1 MQNDNIDNIIDQLNR
16 LTLQQEQ
23 LTQQIAELET
33 EIRAKRENVS
43 TETPNASKQL
53 PGHKPPAATCE
64 KKRPII
70 VGDRVRIKKPKK
82 DQPNTGVI
90 DSYTPSKLF
99 VRIKLDNT
107 NLTINRAPRNVMRID
122 HDDN

>member
-1 MQNDNIDNIIDQLNR
+1 MQNDNIDTIIDQLNR

-33 EIRAKRENVS
+33 EIRTRRETVS
-43 TETPNASKQL
+43 TEDINASELL
-53 PGHKPPAATCE
+53 PGSKSPAATRV
-64 KKRPII
+64 KKRPIL
-70 VGDRVRIKKPKK
+70 VGDRVRIKNPKK

-99 VRIKLDNT
+99 VRIRLDNS
-107 NLTINRAPRNVMRID
+107 NLIINRAPRNVTRIN